1 VYHSTKLSK
10 AFEARSDVNLKQISR
25 RLRESQNTTTMWL
38 LNLRTSPFKLQSFK
52 PDDTPP
58 YVILSH
64 TWSVK
69 NAEEIKFEDVTNSGY
84 KYERK
89 KAWIKKVRGFC
100 DKVQKHKYRF
110 VWIDTCCIDKSSSAE
125 LGEAITS
132 MYKWY
137 RSAEVCYVHLA
148 DVVKKDDQP
157 ISEQLILANGKAP
170 VWFTRGWTLQELLAP
185 HRVIFYDKNWQRLGS
200 RIELAGAIHTLTK
213 IPKSALTGNNP
224 RKFSVTDRMS
234 WARGRE
240 TTIDEDI
247 VYCLVGLF
255 GVSIPVLYG
264 EGRKNAM
271 RHLKAEIG
279 ANRMDDPSSEHA
291 VTSAYLRDRS
301 PHNLS
306 GSRSSATPAETFLN
320 LALVGGVLYGA
331 YLVISYGAHLII
343 SYLKTPRQD
352 V

>member
-1 VYHSTKLSK
+1 
-10 AFEARSDVNLKQISR
+10 
-25 RLRESQNTTTMWL
+25 
-38 LNLRTSPFKLQSFK
+38 
-52 PDDTPP
+52 
-58 YVILSH
+58 
-64 TWSVK
+64 
-69 NAEEIKFEDVTNSGY
+69 
-84 KYERK
+84 
-89 KAWIKKVRGFC
+89 
-100 DKVQKHKYRF
+100 
-110 VWIDTCCIDKSSSAE
+110 
-125 LGEAITS
+125 

-137 RSAEVCYVHLA
+137 QSAEVCYVHLA

-213 IPKSALTGNNP
+213 IPETALTGNNP
-224 RKFSVTDRMS
+224 RKFSVTDRLS

-240 TTIDEDI
+240 TTLDEDI

-306 GSRSSATPAETFLN
+306 GSRSSSTAADFFFS

-331 YLVISYGAHLII
+331 YLVISYGAHLIFRI
-343 SYLKTPRQD
+343 KNPQD
-352 V
+352 KMSDAALTLLILLMTIIFPPVGVFVVSGCSANLFINICLTILGYIPGFVHAVYVESRFFDHRKKSRLS